1 MNKAHVNVGTI
12 GHVDHGKT
20 TLTAA
25 ITQLQAH
32 RVGGKGRS
40 FHDIDNTPEERERG
54 ITIKTAHVEYETET
68 RHYAHIDCPGH
79 RDYVKNMITGAAQMD
94 GAILLVDASQ
104 GPQTQTQEHVI
115 LASQVGVRH
124 LVVFV
129 NKCDVA
135 DPELIDLVELE
146 TGEMLSRYGYKGVRF
161 VRGSALKA
169 LLACQAG
176 RHDDDDTSGV
186 RELLAALDHHIPV
199 PERDLE
205 SPFMMPIEGVHT
217 IEGRGTVVTGRIER
231 GRVRVGDKVEI
242 VGLELEEGREVVCT
256 GTQMFHKDIAVA
268 EAGMNVGLL
277 LRGVKREEVERGQLM
292 TAPGSV
298 KSHKKAR
305 AQLVTLTP
313 KEGGRKTPFA
323 VGYCPQLFFGT
334 TDVTAEISLIHDADV
349 VIPGQ
354 TAEVT
359 LDLQKAVG
367 MEAGSRFAVREGG
380 ITIGAGRIIEIC

>member
-1 MNKAHVNVGTI
+1 MTKPHVNVGTI

-25 ITQLQAH
+25 ITQLQAQ
-32 RVGGKGRS
+32 RVGGRGRT
-40 FHDIDNTPEERERG
+40 FAEIDSTPEERERG

-104 GPQTQTQEHVI
+104 GPEPQTQEHVI
-115 LASQVGVRH
+115 LASQVGVRY
-124 LVVFV
+124 LVVFM

-135 DPELIDLVELE
+135 DPELIDLVEME
-146 TGEMLSRYGYKGVRF
+146 TTEMLARYGYTGVRF
-161 VRGSALKA
+161 VRGSALQA

-176 RHDDDDTSGV
+176 RFEGEETRGI
-186 RELLAALDHHIPV
+186 RELLAALDAAVPV

-205 SPFMMPIEGVHT
+205 APFLMPIEGVHT
-217 IEGRGTVVTGRIER
+217 IEGHGTVVTGRIDR
-231 GRVRVGDKVEI
+231 GRIVVGDKVEI
-242 VGLELEEGREVVCT
+242 VGLELEQGREVICT
-256 GTQMFHKDIAVA
+256 GTQMFRRDIPVA

-277 LRGVKREEVERGQLM
+277 LRGVKRHEVERGQIM
-292 TAPGSV
+292 AAPGSV
-298 KSHKKAR
+298 KSHRRAR
-305 AQLVTLTP
+305 AQLVTLLP
-313 KEGGRKTPFA
+313 KEGGRKTPFS
-323 VGYCPQLFFGT
+323 VGYRPQLFFGT
-334 TDVTAEISLIHDADV
+334 TDVTALIAQIHGGEV
-349 VIPGQ
+349 VVPGQ

-359 LDLQKAVG
+359 LELGKPVG

-380 ITIGAGRIIEIC
+380 LTIGAGRVVAIG